1 MSSALVWFRRDLR
14 DFDHAALH
22 HALANHDRVYCV
34 FVFDTTILASLPRH
48 DRRVEFIWH
57 AVKELDASLRLK
69 GGGLIVRQ
77 GDPLDEILQ
86 LAVELQVAA
95 VVANRDYEPAAI
107 RRDDEVRERLSRAAS
122 ADFCLFKDQVI
133 FERDEIM
140 TQGGTPYSVFT
151 PYKRAWLAALTS
163 DHHAPYSSEA
173 TELVGRLTPPE
184 SATDIPLL
192 ADLGFAATD
201 LQQIGLPTG
210 MSGAE
215 RLLRDFSG
223 RIELYADARNCPAL
237 KGPSYLSAH
246 LRFGTLSIRQCV
258 RLAVGR
264 SGHGADTWLTE
275 LIWRDFYHMILA
287 QHPRVI
293 RQCFKPEFDGLQWDD
308 SPDLLH
314 AWQQGQTGY
323 PLVDAAMRQLLQSGY
338 MHNRLRMVAASFLTK
353 DLGLDWRLGEAW
365 FAEKLID
372 FDLAANNGGWQWA
385 ASTGCDAQPWFRIFN
400 PVTQSEKFDAQ
411 GKFIRRYVPE
421 LNCLTD
427 KLIHAPWRL
436 SALEQAGYG
445 VTLGADYPLPV
456 VDHAVARERT
466 LARFK
471 AIKSLPKE
479 SDQPAD

>member
-1 MSSALVWFRRDLR
+1 MSAALVWFRRDLR

-22 HALANHDRVYCV
+22 HALADHERVYCA
-34 FVFDTTILASLPRH
+34 FVFDATILAPLPRY

-57 AVKELDASLRLK
+57 AVNELDDALHAK
-69 GGGLIVRQ
+69 GGGLIVRY

-86 LAVELQVAA
+86 LSVELQVSA
-95 VVANRDYEPAAI
+95 VYANRDYEPAAI
-107 RRDDEVRERLSRAAS
+107 HRDDEVRERLRRAAS

-133 FERDEIM
+133 FERAEIM
-140 TQGGTPYSVFT
+140 TQSGTPYSVFT

-163 DHHAPYSSEA
+163 DHHAPYA
-173 TELVGRLTPPE
+173 TEPAGRLAVPE
-184 SATDIPLL
+184 GALKIPSLGR
-192 ADLGFAATD
+192 LGFETTD

-215 RLLRDFSG
+215 RLVRDFSK

-237 KGPSYLSAH
+237 NGPSYLSAQ

-258 RLAVGR
+258 RLAAGR
-264 SGHGADTWLTE
+264 SGHGADTWLAE

-287 QHPRVI
+287 QHPRVVDH
-293 RQCFKPEFDGLQWDD
+293 CFKPEFDALKWDD
-308 SPDLLH
+308 SAELLH

-372 FDLAANNGGWQWA
+372 FDLAVNNGGWQWA

-411 GKFIRRYVPE
+411 GTFIRRYLPE
-421 LNCLTD
+421 LSQVPD

-436 SALEQAGYG
+436 SALEQAGYD
-445 VTLGADYPLPV
+445 VTLGKDYPLPV
-456 VDHAVARERT
+456 VDHVVARERT

-471 AIKSLPKE
+471 AIKSLQTKNDRPG
-479 SDQPAD
+479 D